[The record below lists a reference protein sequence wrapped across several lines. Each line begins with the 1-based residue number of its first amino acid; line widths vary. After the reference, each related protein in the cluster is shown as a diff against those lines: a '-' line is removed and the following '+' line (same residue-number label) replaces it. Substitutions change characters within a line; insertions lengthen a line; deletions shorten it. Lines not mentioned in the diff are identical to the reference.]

1 METRYVTIRRRKRR
15 TMQWGAPHEPSVS
28 GSRGERRRKGAGTAF
43 AMGRKRSRADFAAT
57 IWNALAGVSFFLLLG
72 IVGGVEQDSIALG
85 AGAWMMAASMG
96 AGTLFAWLA
105 GWFL

>member
-15 TMQWGAPHEPSVS
+15 TMRSVWS
-28 GSRGERRRKGAGTAF
+28 
-43 AMGRKRSRADFAAT
+43 
-57 IWNALAGVSFFLLLG
+57 ALAGLSCLLMLG
-72 IVGGVEQDSIALG
+72 IGGGVEQDSIALG

>member
-1 METRYVTIRRRKRR
+1 METRYITIHRRKRR
-15 TMQWGAPHEPSVS
+15 TLQRV
-28 GSRGERRRKGAGTAF
+28 
-43 AMGRKRSRADFAAT
+43 
-57 IWNALAGVSFFLLLG
+57 WNALAGVSFFLLLG

-85 AGAWMMAASMG
+85 AGAWMMAATLG

>member
-1 METRYVTIRRRKRR
+1 METRYITIRRRKRR
-15 TMQWGAPHEPSVS
+15 TMRCV
-28 GSRGERRRKGAGTAF
+28 
-43 AMGRKRSRADFAAT
+43 
-57 IWNALAGVSFFLLLG
+57 WNALAGVSFFLLLG

-85 AGAWMMAASMG
+85 AGAWMMAATMG

>member
-15 TMQWGAPHEPSVS
+15 TL
-28 GSRGERRRKGAGTAF
+28 RRV
-43 AMGRKRSRADFAAT
+43 
-57 IWNALAGVSFFLLLG
+57 WNALAGVSFFLLLG

>member
-1 METRYVTIRRRKRR
+1 METRYRTVHRRKRR
-15 TMQWGAPHEPSVS
+15 ALKSVWS
-28 GSRGERRRKGAGTAF
+28 
-43 AMGRKRSRADFAAT
+43 
-57 IWNALAGVSFFLLLG
+57 ALAGLSFLLMLG
-72 IVGGVEQDSIALG
+72 IAGGVEQDSIALG